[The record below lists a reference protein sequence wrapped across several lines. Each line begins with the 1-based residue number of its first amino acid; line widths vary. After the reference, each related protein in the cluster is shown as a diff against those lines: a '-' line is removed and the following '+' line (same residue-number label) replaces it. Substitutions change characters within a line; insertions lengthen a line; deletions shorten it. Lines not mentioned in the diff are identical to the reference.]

1 MWMHRAMYWFWM
13 VVCLA
18 LVAGGADAEVHVSQ
32 VATDGWARN
41 SVNATI
47 FRQHSVT
54 SHDGTQVV
62 GFYDDQQR
70 VVLAKRELGAD
81 DWEVYVTQYT
91 GNATDAHNGI
101 NLAIDG
107 EGYLHVAWDHHNNP
121 LRYARSTEPL
131 SLELAEKMPMMG
143 SAEEQVS
150 YPQFFNLPDGRLL
163 FMYRDGSS
171 GNGNLVI
178 NRYDP
183 ATQQWRCV
191 HDVLIDGEG
200 QRNAYWQ
207 AAVDAQ
213 GRVHVAWVWR
223 ETWDV
228 ATNHDM
234 AYARSD
240 DAGDT
245 WVNSKGEPYSIPIN
259 ASTSEY
265 AMRIPQ
271 RQELINQTT
280 IGADAQGRPYIVTY
294 FRAADSNV
302 PQYWL
307 IYHDGSR
314 WRHQQVGRRT
324 EAFSLSGGGTK
335 RIPISR
341 PQVAVSQGDQ
351 PTIHVIYRDQERGGK
366 VTLASCSDPSTEQ
379 WTVEDLTDTP
389 VGQWEPSYDRVL
401 WQDEGKLHIFVQEVE
416 QADAEGLTEAAAT
429 PVSILQWEPTTI
441 P

>member
-1 MWMHRAMYWFWM
+1 MAIG
-13 VVCLA
+13 VVFLGA
-18 LVAGGADAEVHVSQ
+18 AADAEVHV
-32 VATDGWARN
+32 APIAPDGWARN
-41 SVNATI
+41 SVNTTI

-62 GFYDDQQR
+62 GYYDDQQR
-70 VVLAKRELGAD
+70 VVLAKRQLGTD
-81 DWEVYVTQYT
+81 DWQVHVTQYT
-91 GNATDAHNGI
+91 GNAGDAHNGI
-101 NLAIDG
+101 NLAFDG
-107 EGYLHVAWDHHNNP
+107 EGYLHVAWDHHNHP

-131 SLELAEKMPMMG
+131 SLELGEKMPMIG
-143 SAEEQVS
+143 SAEESLS

-183 ATQQWRCV
+183 AAGQWQRI

-207 AAVDAQ
+207 AAVDAR

-228 ATNHDM
+228 ATNHDL

-245 WVNSKGEPYSIPIN
+245 WVNSRGEPYSIPIN

-265 AMRIPQ
+265 ALRIPQ
-271 RQELINQTT
+271 QHELINQTT
-280 IGADAQGRPYIVTY
+280 IAADAEGRPYIVTY
-294 FRAADSNV
+294 FRADDSDV

-307 IYHDGSR
+307 IHHDGSA
-314 WRHQQVGRRT
+314 WQHQQVGERT
-324 EAFSLSGGGTK
+324 QAFSLSGGGTK

-341 PQVAVSQGDQ
+341 PQVAIS
-351 PTIHVIYRDQERGGK
+351 PTPAPPESPESTIHVIYRDAERGSK
-366 VTLASCSDPSTEQ
+366 VSLATCSDLTAGQ
-379 WTVEDLTDTP
+379 WTVEDLTEES

-401 WQDEGKLHIFVQEVE
+401 WQRDGKLHIYVQKVE
-416 QADAEGLTEAAAT
+416 QADAEGLAGAEAT
-429 PVSILQWEPTTI
+429 PVSVLQWEPE
-441 P
+441 PSQ